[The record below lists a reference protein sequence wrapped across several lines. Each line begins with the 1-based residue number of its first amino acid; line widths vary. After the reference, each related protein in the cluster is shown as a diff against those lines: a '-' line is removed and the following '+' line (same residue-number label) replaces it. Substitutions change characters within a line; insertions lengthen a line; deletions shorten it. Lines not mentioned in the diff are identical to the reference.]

1 MNHKN
6 TIELRLAELKELIS
20 QHNYSY
26 YVLDDPTIPDA
37 EFDKLFLEIKT
48 IEEQYSDLIT
58 PDSPTQRV
66 GGQPNKSFKQIT
78 HQRPMLSLGN
88 AFDEAD
94 LNVFDKRI
102 REELGAD
109 GISYIAEP
117 KFDGLAVTIIYVNG
131 ELNLAATRGDGS
143 VGEDVTHNIKTIKS
157 IPLKLGKTAPQGV
170 IEVRGEVIMLKNDF
184 EDLNKKQLSASEKV
198 FANPRN
204 AAAGSLRQL
213 DPSIAASR
221 PLSFYA
227 YSVFCENKK
236 LDSQLEGLEF
246 LRQLLIPTSSLTKK
260 VEGVEGMIN
269 FYNAINNTRDKL
281 PFDID
286 GVVYKVNSLNM
297 QDELGYVS
305 RAPRWAIA
313 HKFAAEEAM
322 TTIMD
327 IDVQVGRT
335 GSITPVARLKP
346 VVVAGVTVTNATLH
360 NEDELRRKDI
370 HIGDFV
376 MVRRAG
382 DVVPEVIKV
391 VYEKRPEL
399 IKRFEMPTSCPEC
412 SNILTKEEGEA
423 VLRCNA
429 GMLCPAQRKQSIMHF
444 ASRKAMDIDGLGEKI
459 IDQLIESGLVMSVSD
474 LYKIQEDDLLKL
486 DRFAKKSA
494 ENLIASIEKSKKTT
508 LGKFIYALGIRN
520 VGEATAYDLAKQFGS
535 MDKIMNANRES
546 LLNIHDIGPTVA
558 TSIEKYFHTE
568 TNRQQ
573 VSILLD
579 EGLQWEPVEEGAGI
593 VSNELDG
600 LTFVLTG
607 SLSNLKRDEA
617 KDLILACGGTVSGSV
632 SKKTHYVVAG
642 LDAGS
647 KLDKANALGVEVIGE
662 DKLLQLTKK
671 RLI

>member
-1 MNHKN
+1 MNN
-6 TIELRLAELKELIS
+6 PITIKERLVDLKKLIS
-20 QHNYSY
+20 EHNYHY
-26 YVLDDPTIPDA
+26 YVLDNPLISDA
-37 EFDKLFLEIKT
+37 EFDKIFLEIKA
-48 IEEQYSDLIT
+48 IEDLNPELIT
-58 PDSPTQRV
+58 IDSPTQRV
-66 GGQPNKSFKQIT
+66 GGEPNKSFKQIT

-88 AFDEAD
+88 AFDEKD
-94 LNVFDKRI
+94 LDVFDKRI
-102 REELGAD
+102 REELGVAN
-109 GISYIAEP
+109 ISYVAEP
-117 KFDGLAVTIIYVNG
+117 KFDGLAVTIVYVDG
-131 ELNLAATRGDGS
+131 ELHLAATRGDGS

-157 IPLKLGKTAPQGV
+157 IPLKLPSNSPAGQ
-170 IEVRGEVIMLKNDF
+170 IEIRGEVIMLKNDF
-184 EDLNKKQLSASEKV
+184 IGLNKRQLEANEKV

-213 DPSIAASR
+213 DPTIAASR

-227 YSVFCENKK
+227 YSIFCDNKT
-236 LDSQLEGLEF
+236 LASQEEGLD
-246 LRQLLIPTSSLTKK
+246 LLKQLLIPTSNLTKR
-260 VEGVEGMIN
+260 VDGVRGMID
-269 FYNAINNTRDKL
+269 FYNAINNTRKSL

-297 QDELGYVS
+297 QDELGFVS

-322 TTIMD
+322 TTIKD
-327 IDVQVGRT
+327 INVQVGRT
-335 GSITPVARLKP
+335 GSITPVARLMP

-391 VYEKRPEL
+391 VHEKRPND
-399 IKRFEMPTSCPEC
+399 IKKFEMPTLCPEC
-412 SNILTKEEGEA
+412 SNVLVREEGES

-459 IDQLIESGLVMSVSD
+459 IDQLIESSLVLSVSD
-474 LYKIQEDDLLKL
+474 LYTVKTEKLLKL

-494 ENLIASIEKSKKTT
+494 ENLIESIEKSKKTT

-535 MDKIMNANRES
+535 IDKIMSASKES

-558 TSIEKYFHTE
+558 TSIQNYFNE
-568 TNRQQ
+568 DTNREQ
-573 VSILLD
+573 VAILLK
-579 EGLQWEPVEEGAGI
+579 EGIQWDSIEVGAEEI
-593 VSNELDG
+593 SNELEG
-600 LTFVLTG
+600 LVFVLTG
-607 SLSNLKRDEA
+607 TLTSLKRDEA
-617 KDLILACGGTVSGSV
+617 KDLILSCGGKVSGSV
-632 SKKTHYVVAG
+632 SKKTDYVIAG

-647 KLDKANALGVEVIGE
+647 KLDKASALGVKVIGE
-662 DKLLQLTKK
+662 DELIQLTKK
-671 RLI
+671 G

>member
-1 MNHKN
+1 MNN
-6 TIELRLAELKELIS
+6 PITIKERLVDLKKLIS
-20 QHNYSY
+20 EHNYNY
-26 YVLDDPTIPDA
+26 YVLDNPLISDA
-37 EFDKLFLEIKT
+37 EFDNIFLEIKA
-48 IEEQYSDLIT
+48 IEDLNPELIT
-58 PDSPTQRV
+58 IDSPTQRV
-66 GGQPNKSFKQIT
+66 GGEPNKSFKQIT

-88 AFDEAD
+88 AFDEKD
-94 LNVFDKRI
+94 LDVFDKRI
-102 REELGAD
+102 REELGVAN
-109 GISYIAEP
+109 ISYVAEP
-117 KFDGLAVTIIYVNG
+117 KFDGLAVTIVYVDG
-131 ELNLAATRGDGS
+131 ELHLAATRGDGS

-157 IPLKLGKTAPQGV
+157 IPLKLPSNSPTGQ
-170 IEVRGEVIMLKNDF
+170 IEIRGEVIMLKNDF
-184 EDLNKKQLSASEKV
+184 IGLNKRQLEANEKV

-213 DPSIAASR
+213 DPTIAASR

-227 YSVFCENKK
+227 YSIFCDNKT
-236 LDSQLEGLEF
+236 LSTQEEGLD
-246 LRQLLIPTSSLTKK
+246 LLKQLLIPTSNLTKK
-260 VEGVEGMIN
+260 VDGVRGMID
-269 FYNAINNTRDKL
+269 FYNAINNARKSL

-297 QDELGYVS
+297 QDELGFVS

-322 TTIMD
+322 TTIKD
-327 IDVQVGRT
+327 INVQVGRT

-391 VYEKRPEL
+391 VHEKRPND
-399 IKRFEMPTSCPEC
+399 IKKFEMPTLCPEC
-412 SNILTKEEGEA
+412 SNVLVREEGES

-459 IDQLIESGLVMSVSD
+459 IDQLLESSLVLSVSD
-474 LYKIQEDDLLKL
+474 LYTVKTEKLLKL

-494 ENLIASIEKSKKTT
+494 ENLIESIEKSKKTT
-508 LGKFIYALGIRN
+508 LGKFIYALGIRS

-535 MDKIMNANRES
+535 IDKIMSASKES
-546 LLNIHDIGPTVA
+546 LLSIHDIGPTVA
-558 TSIEKYFHTE
+558 TSIQNYFNE
-568 TNRQQ
+568 DTNREQLA
-573 VSILLD
+573 ILLK
-579 EGLQWEPVEEGAGI
+579 EGIQWDSIEVGAEEI
-593 VSNELDG
+593 SNELEG
-600 LTFVLTG
+600 LVFVLTG
-607 SLSNLKRDEA
+607 TLTSLKRDEA
-617 KDLILACGGTVSGSV
+617 KNLILSCGGKVSGSV
-632 SKKTHYVVAG
+632 SKKTDYVIAG

-647 KLDKANALGVEVIGE
+647 KLDKASALGVKVIGE
-662 DKLLQLTKK
+662 DEFILLTKK
-671 RLI
+671 G